1 MVEAVAHPRFWQI
14 RKGQRQRW
22 RAALLLAPQILRSS
36 AIPELYIL
44 FFYFASLDLVKN
56 LEIIAKFEM
65 RNKMTQL
72 HTVFY
77 RAFNWLTNKK

>member
-44 FFYFASLDLVKN
+44 FYFASLDLGKS
-56 LEIIAKFEM
+56 LEEIAKFEM
-65 RNKMTQL
+65 RNTMTQMN
-72 HTVFY
+72 TVFY